1 MDNTPHDLDT
11 ILGNAE
17 GGEEDP
23 TCLNDSVIKSWQ
35 SGSVE
40 FENFTRIFFLNSLR
54 GLSPGYN
61 NTMRIFA
68 EVGKPP
74 LMTKFDEEFLR
85 RFSLRCF

>member
-23 TCLNDSVIKSWQ
+23 TCLNDTVITSWP
-35 SGSVE
+35 SD
-40 FENFTRIFFLNSLR
+40 SLR

-61 NTMRIFA
+61 NTMKIFA

-74 LMTKFDEEFLR
+74 LMTKFDGEFLR
-85 RFSLRCF
+85 KFPLRCF

>member
-17 GGEEDP
+17 GGEEDL
-23 TCLNDSVIKSWQ
+23 TCLNDTVITSCP
-35 SGSVE
+35 SD
-40 FENFTRIFFLNSLR
+40 SLR

-74 LMTKFDEEFLR
+74 SMTKFDGEFLR
-85 RFSLRCF
+85 RFPLRCF

>member
-23 TCLNDSVIKSWQ
+23 TCLNDTIITSWP
-35 SGSVE
+35 SD
-40 FENFTRIFFLNSLR
+40 SLR

-61 NTMRIFA
+61 NTMRIFE
-68 EVGKPP
+68 EVGKQP
-74 LMTKFDEEFLR
+74 LMTKFDGEFLR
-85 RFSLRCF
+85 RFP